1 MDSPKVEKD
10 KLASAQEN
18 VAAPATPQKSS
29 ALASDPMPD
38 GDEVVE
44 ADDNASVA
52 DSGIGTDNSYV
63 ATRQSNIEEGS

>member
-10 KLASAQEN
+10 KLASNQGI
-18 VAAPATPQKSS
+18 VAAPAMAQRSP

-52 DSGIGTDNSYV
+52 DSGFGADNSYV